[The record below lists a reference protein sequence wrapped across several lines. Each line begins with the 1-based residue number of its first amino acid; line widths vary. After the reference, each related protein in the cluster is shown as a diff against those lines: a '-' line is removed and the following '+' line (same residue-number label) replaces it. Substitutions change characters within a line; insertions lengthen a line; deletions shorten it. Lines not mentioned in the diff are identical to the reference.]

1 MKKIKVCLTFLIAIM
16 LVLSSTTVS
25 YAYLP
30 PDDPDDPPT
39 VEAMAGS
46 RFEYYFYEKTGK
58 NIRMRATFDQFKDC
72 PGTEPNSTKT
82 YYLFH
87 FQLIDEEKPYY
98 NRFGDNNE
106 YFEYSEVTNKLY
118 GSGFAVY
125 YGTPLHYWQSN
136 GYEFPDDYENDDYDD
151 EFLSLSELYEK
162 NPQTVEYI
170 LKNYKR
176 TGNKN
181 VIKQHCWGKVGDAD
195 GDFEISISDATEIQK
210 VLAGLKTIEGV
221 NFRAADI
228 GNKGALNISD
238 ATNIQFYLADLVDK
252 L

>member
-1 MKKIKVCLTFLIAIM
+1 MKKTKVCMAFLLAIM

-30 PDDPDDPPT
+30 PDDGSRT
-39 VEAMAGS
+39 VEDLADS
-46 RFEYYFYEKTGK
+46 RFDYYCFNEIGEFVTTAG
-58 NIRMRATFDQFKDC
+58 TFDHFKDC

-106 YFEYSEVTNKLY
+106 YFEYSEKTNKLY
-118 GSGFAVY
+118 ESGYAVY
-125 YGTPLHYWQSN
+125 YGDPVN
-136 GYEFPDDYENDDYDD
+136 GALVDD
-151 EFLSLSELYEK
+151 EFMSLPELYDR
-162 NPQTVEYI
+162 NPEAVEYI
-170 LKNYKR
+170 LKNDKPVRGY
-176 TGNKN
+176 NM
-181 VIKQHCWGKVGDAD
+181 VKQHSWGKVGDAD

>member
-1 MKKIKVCLTFLIAIM
+1 MKKIKACLTFLLAIM

-30 PDDPDDPPT
+30 PDDEPPT
-39 VEAMAGS
+39 VDELASS
-46 RFEYYFYEKTGK
+46 RFLYHSHNEIGEFILK
-58 NIRMRATFDQFKDC
+58 NATFDQFKDC

-118 GSGFAVY
+118 ESGYAVY
-125 YGTPLHYWQSN
+125 YGDPVN
-136 GYEFPDDYENDDYDD
+136 GALADD
-151 EFLSLSELYEK
+151 EFMSLPELYER
-162 NPQTVEYI
+162 NPEAVEYI
-170 LKNYKR
+170 LKNDKPARGY
-176 TGNKN
+176 NM
-181 VIKQHCWGKVGDAD
+181 VKQHSWGKVGDAD

-221 NFRAADI
+221 NLRAADI